1 MTIVEGNRE
10 WGMRYGRVLED
21 KREEWQNKVQ
31 ERLNH
36 IVKKREIKKS
46 KEAIRNVITK
56 SKMHGKA
63 RNCDQS
69 FSKPV

>member
-1 MTIVEGNRE
+1 
-10 WGMRYGRVLED
+10 
-21 KREEWQNKVQ
+21 
-31 ERLNH
+31 
-36 IVKKREIKKS
+36 VKKKEIKKS

-63 RNCDQS
+63 RNFDQL